1 MSISGAAV
9 EAEAEESCRS
19 KSWRRSRWQSDDD
32 DPGGG
37 AVSPWPLGP
46 PGASGG
52 TAASSL
58 RGSARGP
65 EESSLLTS
73 IFQSGGERE
82 RERGREKGKR
92 ARANRCPTTP
102 SDVRKVASHSEWFF
116 LLHSRCQIEQN
127 TEKARASFFFPKLPF
142 TKQSAA
148 MLCLQLS
155 ASRVQQH
162 QGPASRRGE
171 RSSSRSRSKSSLTR
185 SSEAP
190 ARLSSVVVSA
200 SSTSGASR
208 DLFCGDPLL
217 P

>member
-32 DPGGG
+32 DPGGD

-82 RERGREKGKR
+82 REREREREEGKSKSM
-92 ARANRCPTTP
+92 PDHT
-102 SDVRKVASHSEWFF
+102 
-116 LLHSRCQIEQN
+116 I
-127 TEKARASFFFPKLPF
+127 
-142 TKQSAA
+142 
-148 MLCLQLS
+148 
-155 ASRVQQH
+155 
-162 QGPASRRGE
+162 G
-171 RSSSRSRSKSSLTR
+171 RSKSGESLGVVLSSSFSLSNR
-185 SSEAP
+185 AKHRKSESLFFLSEAP
-190 ARLSSVVVSA
+190 VYQTERGYALFTALCFASA
-200 SSTSGASR
+200 AASGA
-208 DLFCGDPLL
+208 GE
-217 P
+217 